1 MFAAGRGN
9 SAMHLISATF
19 VDHDEARLAI
29 EELADGLG
37 VTVDSV
43 AALADVD
50 PPLADPVL
58 VAAHVPDAAE
68 PAARDL
74 LQAHGAA
81 VVSRTAEPEDQ
92 PAAIAEPIPIAD
104 HLAAVDPV

>member
-1 MFAAGRGN
+1 
-9 SAMHLISATF
+9 MHLISATF

-37 VTVDSV
+37 VTVDGV

-58 VAAHVPDAAE
+58 VAAHVPDSSESAAC
-68 PAARDL
+68 DVL
-74 LQAHGAA
+74 LAHGAT
-81 VVSRTAEPEDQ
+81 VVSRASDQPEVATAEPVAVESQ
-92 PAAIAEPIPIAD
+92 PSPITDDLPEID
-104 HLAAVDPV
+104 RR